1 VAGERGDDAT
11 LTALLSPLDDLAE
24 AASEAGHTTI
34 AVEALLLEAIAVDGL
49 GNTDT
54 AVAAVSRA
62 ARIAEPEGIVQP
74 FLDEGASLLPALKSA
89 LTRGEKPRF
98 LRSLI
103 AAFQAETG
111 ETPPAVAANRLL
123 IEPLSPRELEVLE
136 LVAQGKT
143 NQEVGEEL
151 FISLSTVKK
160 HLNNLFGKLTARNR
174 TEALRRARDLGLL

>member
-1 VAGERGDDAT
+1 
-11 LTALLSPLDDLAE
+11 
-24 AASEAGHTTI
+24 
-34 AVEALLLEAIAVDGL
+34 
-49 GNTDT
+49 
-54 AVAAVSRA
+54 
-62 ARIAEPEGIVQP
+62 
-74 FLDEGASLLPALKSA
+74 
-89 LTRGEKPRF
+89 

>member
-24 AASEAGHTTI
+24 AASEAGHATI